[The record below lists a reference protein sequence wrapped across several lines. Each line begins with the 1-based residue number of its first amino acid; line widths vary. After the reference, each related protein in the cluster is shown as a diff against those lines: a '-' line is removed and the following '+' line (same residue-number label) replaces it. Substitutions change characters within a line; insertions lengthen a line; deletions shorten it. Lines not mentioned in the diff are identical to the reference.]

1 MESLLD
7 LDDTLQPAARMH
19 QLLSGFE
26 VSQALF
32 VVAEL
37 GVATALLDGPRN
49 LDELAAAVGANADA
63 LGRLIR
69 FLGPFGV
76 FGTESEAVTITDL
89 GRTLADGPADS
100 VRTIAR
106 FFMATHYAPFGDLL
120 HTTRT
125 GEVGATKFLGRPF
138 FEWVSSSTELAQLQN
153 EAMAEFTS
161 AARAGVLDAFQFPR
175 RGVVAD
181 IGGADGTFLAE
192 ILSQTPGCRGIVFD
206 LPNVVAAA
214 PETLAAA
221 GLSDRATVAAGDFFD
236 HVPGADTYVLSCVLH
251 DWSDADALRILRNIA
266 RAAPEEA
273 RLLLVELVL
282 PDDDI
287 PHLANFVDFT
297 MLVMVGGRERTESE
311 WRRLLA
317 AGGFTLNNVIRTS
330 GLYSLLDA
338 TPNRIRPTQ

>member
-7 LDDTLQPAARMH
+7 RDDALQPAARMH

-76 FGTESEAVTITDL
+76 FSGEGENVAITDL

-100 VRTIAR
+100 VRSIAR

-120 HTTRT
+120 HTART
-125 GEVGATKFLGRPF
+125 GQVGATNFLGRPF
-138 FEWVSSSTELAQLQN
+138 FEWVGSSTELAQLQN
-153 EAMAEFTS
+153 KAMAEFTS
-161 AARAGVLDAFQFPR
+161 AARTGALDAFQFPQ

-192 ILSQTPGCRGIVFD
+192 ILSRTPGCRGIVFD

-266 RAAPEEA
+266 RAAPEQA

-317 AGGFTLNNVIRTS
+317 AGGFALDNVIPTG

-338 TPNRIRPTQ
+338 RLNRSRSAR